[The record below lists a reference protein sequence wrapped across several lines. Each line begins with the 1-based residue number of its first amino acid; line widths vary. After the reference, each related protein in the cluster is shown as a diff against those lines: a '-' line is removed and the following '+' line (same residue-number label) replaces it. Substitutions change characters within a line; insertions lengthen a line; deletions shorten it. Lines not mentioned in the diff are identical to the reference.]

1 MSVPPSPSSSTH
13 TYSVPIDAL
22 AAAAERRKQQQ
33 PVETVSA
40 AQLAEEH
47 EKRQAFRRLVDGWYH
62 LYVQFGRTHPIIVT
76 LKNLYLGIHR
86 GNSQEIAFASIKVH
100 IHSSFPYR
108 IILASFIF
116 IHFIQTLST
125 IAENLLR
132 EPDNAK
138 FQQFKPTNTTI
149 KHRLVDP
156 KGTLEYAIAVSD

>member
-76 LKNLYLGIHR
+76 LKIYI
-86 GNSQEIAFASIKVH
+86 
-100 IHSSFPYR
+100 
-108 IILASFIF
+108 
-116 IHFIQTLST
+116 
-125 IAENLLR
+125 
-132 EPDNAK
+132 
-138 FQQFKPTNTTI
+138 
-149 KHRLVDP
+149 
-156 KGTLEYAIAVSD
+156 